1 VAAIYI
7 QYYGDIMKIDKET
20 KEYLVEDCLKKGLP
34 SRKRAKLI
42 NDYMREEGVSE
53 KDFAQRFGLT
63 ISGLRYKL
71 SLLKVDEELY
81 EEMKDAGMKDSEIRQ
96 VANNKVIKTIDYE
109 QIFLDFLEDIA
120 EIRNPPQYLLLL
132 INKVSIR
139 LDEIKHL
146 IDVRMVNKE

>member
-1 VAAIYI
+1 
-7 QYYGDIMKIDKET
+7 MKIDKET
-20 KEYLVEDCLKKGLP
+20 EEYLIDQCLAKGLP
-34 SRKRAKLI
+34 NRNRAKVI
-42 NDYMREEGVSE
+42 DEYMKNSGLTNTDMA
-53 KDFAQRFGLT
+53 KKFGLSVT
-63 ISGLRYKL
+63 GLRYKL

-96 VANNKVIKTIDYE
+96 AANNKVIKTIDYE

-120 EIRNPPQYLLLL
+120 EIRNPPQHLLLL
-132 INKVSIR
+132 INKVSLR